1 MFSPHINV
9 DNIPA
14 LSPNVE
20 QHLML
25 LLAEEVDS
33 YFAIIQGKMCLL
45 CPFRAFDR
53 TSRLKAHKAHHCAK
67 NKYVAD
73 GRSHQLA
80 VVWALYDHHLSIA
93 PLVLFHASS
102 TPLLALSASLIA
114 K

>member
-1 MFSPHINV
+1 MVFPSINV

-14 LSPNVE
+14 LSLNVE

-25 LLAEEVDS
+25 LLSKEVDS
-33 YFAIIQGKMCLL
+33 YFATTRGKKCLL

-53 TSRLKAHKAHHCAK
+53 TSRLKAHKARHCAD

-73 GRSHQLA
+73 SRSHQLA
-80 VVWALYDHHLSIA
+80 VVQALYDHQHIIA
-93 PLVLFHASS
+93 PLVPFNASS
-102 TPLLALSASLIA
+102 TPFLALSASLIA

>member
-1 MFSPHINV
+1 MVSPHINV

-33 YFAIIQGKMCLL
+33 YFATIQGKKCLL

-80 VVWALYDHHLSIA
+80 VVRAMYDQQLIIA
-93 PLVLFHASS
+93 PLVPFLASS
-102 TPLLALSASLIA
+102 TPFLARSALLIA